1 MQRGKVIAYASRQLK
16 IDEKNYTTHD
26 LELGAVVFALKIWR
40 HYLCG
45 TKSIELFRDYECEI
59 RYHPGKANVVAD
71 ALSRKER
78 VKLRRVR
85 AITMTIQSRLKEVL
99 LVGSVMDKAHSSRYL
114 VHPGADKTYY
124 NLRDM
129 YWYPRVEKDIATYVS
144 NYNSKEWNSGDDQ
157 LRLRWMIYL
166 VVLVGAAKSV
176 RDAMWFENSLESSS
190 GWTRDW
196 ESSLTGLELVQE
208 TTDKVVLIKEK
219 LKAVRDRQKSYV
231 NYGRKPLEFEVGNRP
246 FEILERISPVAYR
259 LRLPEKLSGVHDT
272 FYVSNLKK
280 YLADAS
286 LHVSLDEIKIDKT
299 LRFVEESVENRD
311 REVMRVVNGVSGY
324 AAMRT
329 LVWASK
335 VISSKIPSESS
346 LKFKAWPRVHL
357 GAQ

>member
-1 MQRGKVIAYASRQLK
+1 MLQMRR
-16 IDEKNYTTHD
+16 
-26 LELGAVVFALKIWR
+26 
-40 HYLCG
+40 
-45 TKSIELFRDYECEI
+45 IELFRDYECEI
-59 RYHPGKANVVAD
+59 CYHPGKANVVAD

-144 NYNSKEWNSGDDQ
+144 NC
-157 LRLRWMIYL
+157 
-166 VVLVGAAKSV
+166 AAKSV
-176 RDAMWFENSLESSS
+176 RDAMWFENCLASSS
-190 GWTRDW
+190 GWTSTRITD
-196 ESSLTGLELVQE
+196 
-208 TTDKVVLIKEK
+208 DKVVLIKEK
-219 LKAVRDRQKSYV
+219 LKAVKDRQKSYV
-231 NYGRKPLEFEVGNRP
+231 NYGRP
-246 FEILERISPVAYR
+246 FEILERIGPVAYR

-272 FYVSNLKK
+272 FHVSNLKK

-299 LRFVEESVENRD
+299 LHFVKESVENSD
-311 REVMRVVNGVSGY
+311 REVMRQFLFDELRGRVVNGVSGY